1 MDYSRDII
9 IVAVI
14 ETDEKETIVGVG
26 QYEIY
31 SDEIKADVAV
41 MVKDEYQ
48 NKGVGSV
55 LISYLSLLAKRQG
68 LMSFTA
74 DVLFE
79 NKSMLHLLEK
89 SGFDIVKRSEDGV
102 HEMVIN
108 FGE

>member
-1 MDYSRDII
+1 MLLWTTPEIY
-9 IVAVI
+9 
-14 ETDEKETIVGVG
+14 EKEIIVGVG

-31 SDEIKADVAV
+31 SGEMKADVAL

-68 LMSFTA
+68 LMNFTA

-79 NKSMLHLLEK
+79 NKTILHLLEK
-89 SGFDIVKRSEDGV
+89 SGFDVVKRSEDGV
-102 HEMVIN
+102 HEMAIS
-108 FGE
+108 FEE